1 MRHPFSILSLIASG
15 FGVLASAMAA
25 TPVAGPVMYPA
36 VTWQGRGAAV
46 LRVLNRVDSHVELL
60 TIPVD
65 GEGRYGSLHIVL
77 HRCVDRPPTL
87 AADAAIQAT
96 MTDDSDPAVKFDGWM
111 LAAEPSLA
119 VLQSPLYQV
128 GVVSCGGDVRAPVVG
143 PLPTAPP
150 PQISTNTP
158 DAQQTVSGDGE
169 ALTGEAGVIQLA
181 PPSGAV
187 QPLQAPPQS
196 SHRPASPPSDE
207 TSSGPMMLAPSAE
220 PSGPTSGGPL
230 PLSPSP
236 HTPDPA
242 QNGARLPPPQP
253 LQDP

>member
-1 MRHPFSILSLIASG
+1 
-15 FGVLASAMAA
+15 
-25 TPVAGPVMYPA
+25 MYPA

-46 LRVLNRVDSHVELL
+46 LRVLNRVDSRIELL

-65 GEGRYGSLHIVL
+65 GEGRYGSLHIAL

-87 AADAAIQAT
+87 PGDAAIQAT

-111 LAAEPSLA
+111 MAAEPALA

-128 GVVSCGGDVRAPVVG
+128 SVVSCGGDVRAPLVG
-143 PLPTAPP
+143 PLPAAPQP
-150 PQISTNTP
+150 RISTDTP
-158 DAQQTVSGDGE
+158 TAQQTVSGDGE

-181 PPSGAV
+181 PTPGAV

-196 SHRPASPPSDE
+196 GRRQASSPSNE

-220 PSGPTSGGPL
+220 PSAPAGAGPL
-230 PLSPSP
+230 PLSPPSP
-236 HTPDPA
+236 PPDPA
-242 QNGARLPPPQP
+242 RNGDRLPPPQP